1 MSLQRFW
8 DENGWTI
15 IFILSIVTI
24 FFIWLLRGFFHM
36 KASSDVNGQTIL
48 ERIFNVNAPI
58 SIKHSSPVTRPL
70 EPRPQK
76 TSKGEMECKRFVEFY
91 FQKPFVRIRPDFLT
105 NPITNNA
112 LELDVYNDDL
122 KLAIEYNGSQHY
134 NFNKMMHQ
142 NSRDRFQNQQ
152 YRDYIKKNLCK
163 ENGIELIVVPY
174 TIRIEDIPQY
184 LYKELE
190 KRGFS
195 PVSEKHQPP
204 LGL

>member
-15 IFILSIVTI
+15 IFIVSIVTI
-24 FFIWLLRGFFHM
+24 FFVWLLRGFFHM
-36 KASSDVNGQTIL
+36 QASSDVNGESIL
-48 ERIFNVNAPI
+48 ERIFNFR
-58 SIKHSSPVTRPL
+58 SPTIATRTSLSRPQ
-70 EPRPQK
+70 PRPQK
-76 TSKGEMECKRFVEFY
+76 TSRGEMECKKFVEFY
-91 FQKPFVRIRPDFLT
+91 FQRPFVRIRPDFLT

-112 LELDVYNDDL
+112 LELDVYNDEL
-122 KLAIEYNGSQHY
+122 KLAVEYNGSQHY

-152 YRDYIKKNLCK
+152 YRDYIKKNLCR

-174 TIRIEDIPQY
+174 TIKVEDIPQY

-195 PVSEKHQPP
+195 PVPKKDQP